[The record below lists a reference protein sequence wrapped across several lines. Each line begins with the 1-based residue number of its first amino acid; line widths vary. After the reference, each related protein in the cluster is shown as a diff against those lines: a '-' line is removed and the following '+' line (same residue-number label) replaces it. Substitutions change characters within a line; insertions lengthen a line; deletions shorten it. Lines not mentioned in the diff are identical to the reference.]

1 MSNKRPQRPASK
13 IREMLEKLER
23 GEPTDTPES
32 ARTIYYSSKDQEDLT
47 GHFEDLNHEVEKI
60 IDIKNWKKP
69 TVIHNSLGLWNYVN
83 RATTTFA
90 EDNPKLKAQMLQ
102 SVFDLICQTID
113 DKTSRRIAN
122 AILSHN
128 GKR

>member
-60 IDIKNWKKP
+60 IDISNWEP
-69 TVIHNSLGLWNYVN
+69 PVIHNSLGLWNYVN

-90 EDNPKLKAQMLQ
+90 EDNPKLKAGMLQ

>member
-23 GEPTDTPES
+23 EEPFDTPES

-69 TVIHNSLGLWNYVN
+69 TVIHNSLGLRNWIN
-83 RATTTFA
+83 RALALA
-90 EDNPKLKAQMLQ
+90 EGNPKLEAQMLR
-102 SVFDLICQTID
+102 SVFDLVCEHLD
-113 DKTSRRIAN
+113 DTTSRQIAD
-122 AILSHN
+122 AIHAYDS
-128 GKR
+128 KR